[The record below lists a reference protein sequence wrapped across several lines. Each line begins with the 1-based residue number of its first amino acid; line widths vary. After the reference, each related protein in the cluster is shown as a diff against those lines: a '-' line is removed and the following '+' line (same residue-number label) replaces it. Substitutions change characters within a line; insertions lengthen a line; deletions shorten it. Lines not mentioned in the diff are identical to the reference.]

1 VPVYVIKGSGPDH
14 GRHYRAQVFVADTLR
29 GSGEGTSKKDAEQA
43 AAADALVRLG
53 DA

>member
-1 VPVYVIKGSGPDH
+1 
-14 GRHYRAQVFVADTLR
+14 VAGDKR

-43 AAADALVRLG
+43 AAADAWGRLG